1 MKKSY
6 FKLDENA
13 PLFNALSMKPLW
25 WCELLK
31 DGDLYCN
38 IRKNNRV
45 NVYYRGASIMSLSC
59 KDKKIEAEIH
69 NYYLGFEK
77 DMCSKLGIAYGNIK
91 LTPEEILCRM
101 PSIKKRVEANKKNQA
116 CFDGDERNGKNY
128 SSEKFIQSRMF
139 LDEKSYVDTE
149 FALSLD
155 DGTEIRIDMVKL
167 SNNGEICFEE
177 LKLVDDARLKPS
189 GKKPAEILIQMD
201 NYSKFLKEAAKL
213 KGDNSVPII
222 VEYYTKVVT
231 IMKKIGILRTDI
243 VPKSVC
249 DYVFLQI
256 EQIYTR
262 AHIRRDES
270 IKTIQKVCEGLHS
283 SIEEVVKSYNSL

>member
-1 MKKSY
+1 M
-6 FKLDENA
+6 DENA
-13 PLFNALSMKPLW
+13 PLFNALSKQPLW
-25 WCELLK
+25 WRGLIK
-31 DGDLYCN
+31 DGELYCN

-59 KDKKIEAEIH
+59 KNKKIVAEIH
-69 NYYLGFEK
+69 NFYLGFEK
-77 DMCSKLGIAYGNIK
+77 DMCSQLGIAYGYIE
-91 LTPEEILCRM
+91 LAPEEILCRM
-101 PSIKKRVEANKKNQA
+101 PSIKKRVEANKKNLA
-116 CFDGDERNGKNY
+116 CVDGDERDGKNY
-128 SSEKFIQSRMF
+128 SSEKFIQSKMY
-139 LDEKSYVDTE
+139 LDEKSYIDTE

-155 DGTEIRIDMVKL
+155 DGTEIRIDLVKL
-167 SNNGEICFEE
+167 SNDGEICFEE

-189 GKKPAEILIQMD
+189 GRKRAEILTQMD

-213 KGDNSVPII
+213 KGENSVPII

-231 IMKKIGILRTDI
+231 IMKKIGILRTDV

-262 AHIRRDES
+262 SHFRRDKS
-270 IKTIQKVCEGLHS
+270 IKNIEKVCAGLHS
-283 SIEEVVKSYNSL
+283 NIEDVVNSYNSL